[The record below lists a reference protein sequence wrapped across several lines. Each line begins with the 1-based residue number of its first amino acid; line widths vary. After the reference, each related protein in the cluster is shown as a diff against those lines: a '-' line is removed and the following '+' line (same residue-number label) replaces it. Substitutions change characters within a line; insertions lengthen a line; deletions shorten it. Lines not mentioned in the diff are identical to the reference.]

1 MSGRHPLAD
10 LIHAWAE
17 GAEIEFRPDTTRIAY
32 GSSVAW
38 QPCRNPD
45 WHPNFEYRIKS
56 VANDTQIDDTEGSI
70 ID

>member
-17 GAEIEFRPDTTRIAY
+17 GAEIEFRPNPTRTAY
-32 GSSVAW
+32 GSSLAW